1 MGVRIPP
8 TPFPYF
14 SFRVIGMKGK
24 IEVASKVLIARNG
37 RILVADQVFNGK
49 SVLDIPGGRI
59 EYGETPEQCAIR
71 EVKEETGLDI
81 MITDY
86 GGWTMFFRDD
96 LTQVVCF
103 VFMAEATGELDISSN
118 PDSAE
123 TMTNFRWLAPEEF
136 LNLDS
141 DRPYIMKLKE
151 IVKKRFHSDA

>member
-8 TPFPYF
+8 TPFPF
-14 SFRVIGMKGK
+14 SLQVVGVKGK
-24 IEVASKVLIARNG
+24 IEAASKVLVVRKG
-37 RILVADQVFNGK
+37 KILVADQVFNGK

-71 EVKEETGLDI
+71 EVKEETGLDVRI
-81 MITDY
+81 ADHA
-86 GGWTMFFRDD
+86 GWTMFFRDD

-103 VFMAEATGELDISSN
+103 VFIAEATGELNPSSN

-123 TMTNFRWLAPEEF
+123 TMKNFRWLTPEEF

-141 DRPYIMKLKE
+141 DRLYIMKLKE
-151 IVKKRFHSDA
+151 IVRRKLI